1 MFCTEFEDRLTDYL
15 DGALDARTSGAF
27 AEHAMRCPVC
37 HELLSEV
44 KNTLDACRISEAP
57 APPAQLDARILLQ
70 TMPETAMSCE
80 EFEEC
85 LTDYLDGFLPAPLYH
100 RWERHAAL
108 CESCTELPGQVVR
121 SIGACYTYISEDW
134 PVPVGL
140 HERILQATLG
150 TTESELVQAPVMA
163 RVAAWLRGF
172 LDPIMSPQFATVATM
187 LLVAILVLTNTV
199 SADGSIGGM
208 YRATVRLAEQSYSQG
223 SSKAVKPAK
232 FTEDLDKLTE
242 GITTVLTNKENAEQ
256 KKDEQKPANASD
268 KKPDEKEKGK

>member
-208 YRATVRLAEQSYSQG
+208 YRATLRLAEQSYSQG

-242 GITTVLTNKENAEQ
+242 GITTVLTNKENSEQ

>member
-208 YRATVRLAEQSYSQG
+208 YRATLRLAEQSYSQG

-256 KKDEQKPANASD
+256 KKDEQKPANATD

>member
-1 MFCTEFEDRLTDYL
+1 MFCTDFEDRLTDYL
-15 DGALDARTSGAF
+15 DGTLDSRTSGAF

-44 KNTLDACRISEAP
+44 KNTLDACRTAEPP
-57 APPAQLDARILLQ
+57 APRAQLEARILMQ

-108 CESCTELPGQVVR
+108 CEACTELPGQVVR

-150 TTESELVQAPVMA
+150 TTESESVQAPVRA
-163 RVAAWLRGF
+163 RVAAWLRDL
-172 LDPIMSPQFATVATM
+172 LDPIMSPQLATVATM

-208 YRATVRLAEQSYSQG
+208 YRATLKLAEQSYSEG
-223 SSKAVKPAK
+223 SSKAVKAAK
-232 FTEDLDKLTE
+232 FTEDLDKITE
-242 GITTVLTNKENAEQ
+242 GITTVFTDKKSEEQ
-256 KKDEQKPANASD
+256 KKDEQKPSNTPE
-268 KKPDEKEKGK
+268 KKPEEKEKGK